1 MTNIYLDLTK
11 KFNKDKIRTVI
22 CSGQSVVLHQLAI
35 MSKDGDWIIRE
46 EQETLDHILS
56 VLNDYG
62 AAYRYGAP
70 LALPW
75 LKGGWSAHF
84 EFMNEGLRVRTD
96 FFTRPPRLDPESIQ
110 DLWDHPN
117 DLETPF
123 TPLRELALMKQT
135 NREKDHAVIGEIA
148 RKMISVHDQLLF
160 SKSARDICRICEK
173 NPEIAQSLIL
183 QRPLLQYGLENKIE
197 NLEEEIDR
205 ERRQQIK
212 KNESRLAQYLE
223 ASQQWR
229 LKWNEVERK
238 IKGLDLLSSH
248 QILIKCAV
256 GILPENPLE
265 LSQ

>member
-1 MTNIYLDLTK
+1 MTNIYLELTK
-11 KFNKDKIRTVI
+11 QFNNGKIRAVI

-35 MSKDGDWIIRE
+35 MSKDGDWILRE
-46 EQETLDHILS
+46 DQEAMDHVLS
-56 VLNDYG
+56 VLNQYG
-62 AAYRYGAP
+62 ATYRFGAP
-70 LALPW
+70 LALAW
-75 LKGGWSAHF
+75 MKGGWSAHF

-96 FFTRPPRLDPESIQ
+96 FFTRPPRISFENIQ
-110 DLWDHPN
+110 DLWNHPN
-117 DLETPF
+117 DLETPY

-148 RKMISVHDQLLF
+148 RKMTSVYDQLLF

-173 NPEIAQSLIL
+173 SPTIAQSLIQ

-212 KNESRLAQYLE
+212 RNENRLALYLE

-229 LKWNEVERK
+229 SKWNEIEQK

-248 QILIKCAV
+248 QVLVDHAA

-265 LSQ
+265 IN